1 MDERSLTHL
10 VISLKML
17 YVDLVSKQTNI
28 LIKIMVINI
37 AIKKFKEQPSINLTF
52 LSIFQKYYQQGKF
65 SFLTN
70 RM

>member
-1 MDERSLTHL
+1 MNERSLTHL

-17 YVDLVSKQTNI
+17 YVDLVPKQTNI

-52 LSIFQKYYQQGKF
+52 L
-65 SFLTN
+65 
-70 RM
+70 